1 VNESKF
7 ISFGDFRREMS
18 PSVDYIQEED
28 EEFETSDD
36 PLVSYQEFISKLE
49 TIDNEEIPEE
59 VDILHE
65 DVSDERKP
73 VNVIMGRFQPF
84 HHGHLKMAKALKE
97 KNNLPSYVVVVY
109 PGHNKSGKS
118 PFDNDSIKMYM
129 DSIVSNNE
137 EIEGYMMVNRGL
149 LGSAISKLI
158 DMGYDPR
165 LIGAGPDRKDDYTK
179 QIDYIKMSDIKDKI
193 SDELEIVETPR
204 VTSGTDVR
212 QAIKDQDFS
221 KFKKMVPQEVSNLY
235 NDLITKV
242 RD

>member
-1 VNESKF
+1 
-7 ISFGDFRREMS
+7 
-18 PSVDYIQEED
+18 
-28 EEFETSDD
+28 
-36 PLVSYQEFISKLE
+36 
-49 TIDNEEIPEE
+49 
-59 VDILHE
+59 
-65 DVSDERKP
+65 
-73 VNVIMGRFQPF
+73 
-84 HHGHLKMAKALKE
+84 
-97 KNNLPSYVVVVY
+97 
-109 PGHNKSGKS
+109 
-118 PFDNDSIKMYM
+118 M

-149 LGSAISKLI
+149 LGSAIAKLI